1 MHSFRSLGLL
11 AAVAVATQGL
21 LSGCGNSVPSTLKIG
36 LATPLSGPSAA
47 RGKDLL
53 QGMQLAAKELNAS
66 GIKILGKPV
75 TIEIVAVDDKAD
87 KEVAKKVA
95 QDLVDAK
102 VVAVVGDL
110 SSDVTEATIP
120 TYRQGDLPQLFTS
133 SATDL
138 MKMGDGNTFR
148 LVANDT
154 LQAQAIVGYLG
165 ESIKAKSVAL
175 LYEDSS
181 FGVPIGKDVTA
192 MLRKQNKSLLINE
205 AVSTK
210 TTDFAPLVA
219 KLKAAPPEV
228 LVAVLRDQ
236 QLIPLFKQLE
246 AAQLANLPV
255 IVTGSAK
262 TDKLLH
268 SVDGVKSVYVTSSVV
283 DPGDTDTG
291 KAFLQKFHAAYNAEP
306 IWAAHYGYDA
316 VYILTDVVQHTQSV
330 DPKAMREMLRT
341 LDTNAPVNGNLR
353 FAETG
358 EQRYPA
364 ISIYQ
369 RGNGRWDP
377 LMRSDKW

>member
-11 AAVAVATQGL
+11 AAVAVAAQGL
-21 LSGCGNSVPSTLKIG
+21 LSGCGSSVPSTLKIG

-66 GIKILGKPV
+66 GIKVLGKPV

-87 KEVAKKVA
+87 KDVAKKVA

-110 SSDVTEATIP
+110 SSDITQATIP
-120 TYRQGDLPQLFTS
+120 TYKQGNVPQLFTS

-154 LQAQAIVGYLG
+154 LQSQAIVGYLG

-181 FGVPIGKDVTA
+181 FGVPIGRDVTA
-192 MLRKQNKSLLINE
+192 MLQKRGKSLLTTE
-205 AVSTK
+205 AVNNK
-210 TTDFAPLVA
+210 TADFAPLVA
-219 KLKAAPPEV
+219 KIKAAPPEV

-236 QLIPLFKQLE
+236 QLMPLFKQLE

-262 TDKLLH
+262 TEKLLR
-268 SVDGVKSVYVTSSVV
+268 SADGVKSVYVTSSVV

-291 KAFLQKFHAAYNAEP
+291 KAFLQKFHAAYNAQP

-316 VYILTDVVQHTQSV
+316 VYILVDVVQHAQSV

-353 FAETG
+353 FTETG
-358 EQRYPA
+358 EQNYPA
-364 ISIYQ
+364 ITIYQ
-369 RGNGRWDP
+369 RGKDRWDP